1 MNELCMLGERICANK
16 NAVAVLFTKK
26 PGQLSYRVMRSKDVS
41 LSMRE
46 LIQAINAMFNG
57 KGGGRDDSAQG
68 SAELSGSHLSLNEA
82 LEQLRNYLKKRL
94 AE

>member
-1 MNELCMLGERICANK
+1 
-16 NAVAVLFTKK
+16 
-26 PGQLSYRVMRSKDVS
+26 
-41 LSMRE
+41 MRE

-94 AE
+94 AG